1 MKQSVDLSGTGFCD
15 VDGTGYAADFITYLH
30 QAADHFKPL
39 KIFTHSLLRLRPGE
53 RVLDVGCGCGDDLR
67 GLAILV
73 TPNGCAVGI
82 DNSSRW
88 LMKHADAML
97 RVSFHYGSSGATLAP
112 TMAGRLFRCVS
123 CGSCLPLHSRH
134 QFPASKPSLNCSRYS
149 PHRRM
154 PGMNWG
160 VVTATTESDGAER
173 KHERRSS

>member
-15 VDGTGYAADFITYLH
+15 VDGTGYAADFITYLD

-73 TPNGCAVGI
+73 TPNGCARWALI
-82 DNSSRW
+82 IASRW

-97 RVSFHYGSSGATLAP
+97 GVSFHYSSSGAALGTYD
-112 TMAGRLFRCVS
+112 GRQIISMCVV
-123 CGSCLPLHSRH
+123 RI
-134 QFPASKPSLNCSRYS
+134 
-149 PHRRM
+149 
-154 PGMNWG
+154 
-160 VVTATTESDGAER
+160 V
-173 KHERRSS
+173 SSST